1 MEKSVKKALKEYKA
15 ELPTGYQPTADM
27 GGKVALKL
35 LTSGGGSKK
44 HIEAELLA
52 RKIPTEQDDFIEKH
66 GENADLKEVNFS
78 AMKRAIRLHEAEQ
91 EWKKNKFTTLD
102 EAYAKCSSI
111 VPYSAL
117 CKSVLADQTRVAES
131 ILQSADEA

>member
-1 MEKSVKKALKEYKA
+1 M
-15 ELPTGYQPTADM
+15 
-27 GGKVALKL
+27 
-35 LTSGGGSKK
+35 
-44 HIEAELLA
+44 A

-102 EAYAKCSSI
+102 EAYTKCSSI